1 MNTKAGKPHRKPQ
14 GVRIE
19 GLISK
24 RVIKL
29 WLDEWDSLEAGDIL
43 PTAFPSNTGPKAR
56 DGITNKTINKIM
68 LEAAVKDLPPV
79 LKVCLQ
85 FRWIDQLPLKETL
98 ERTGIPKTTYYRR
111 CDKAVEFLYYHV
123 NGMAAGM
130 KDLLDKILVEK
141 A

>member
-1 MNTKAGKPHRKPQ
+1 MNTKAGKPPRKAQ

-19 GLISK
+19 GLVSK

-29 WLDEWDSLEAGDIL
+29 WLEAGASMETWD
-43 PTAFPSNTGPKAR
+43 R
-56 DGITNKTINKIM
+56 ITNGTIDTIM
-68 LEAAVKDLPPV
+68 LSSAIKDLPPV

-111 CDKAVEFLYYHV
+111 CDKAVEFLYYHI
-123 NGMAAGM
+123 NDMAAGL
-130 KDLLDKILVEK
+130 KDLLDKVLVEK